1 METPINNKNL
11 FPKIEKNV
19 STNDVM
25 IKTSNDNF
33 KVFLEFKSA
42 VKIAKSGISEKGSI
56 ATNALKRF
64 WKNISCIHQ
73 KILK

>member
-25 IKTSNDNF
+25 TKTSNDNF
-33 KVFLEFKSA
+33 KFFWSLNQLLKSQKVVL
-42 VKIAKSGISEKGSI
+42 VKRG
-56 ATNALKRF
+56 L
-64 WKNISCIHQ
+64 
-73 KILK
+73 

>member
-42 VKIAKSGISEKGSI
+42 VKIAKSGISEKG
-56 ATNALKRF
+56 L
-64 WKNISCIHQ
+64 
-73 KILK
+73 